1 MKKDRLLYID
11 LMRGLL
17 IVFMIETHISNVFLL
32 SSIKSSSWFSILNF
46 INGLVAPGFLFISGF
61 VFFLTT
67 EKKLNEILKF
77 QKYFWKKI
85 GRIILIFLVGISL
98 HLPYLSIRRLLN
110 EKNQYVLNEFFSVDI
125 LHCIAIGLILLLLLR
140 IIIKKRNIF
149 NISLIIISLVIL
161 ITSPIL
167 WNGNLDETL
176 PLYIVNY
183 LKPSEF
189 ARFPLFPWLI
199 FIFAGAIT
207 SHYFINAQEKNSIQ
221 NFMKIIFLI
230 GIVGAIIG
238 HLLLS
243 DLFANKIF
251 SIKPNPVFTI
261 QRIAYSILIFS
272 LCYFYLLKKEK
283 ISNLIL
289 IMSYESLLI
298 YWLHLQIIYRKVS
311 NNKSLEN
318 VIGANLNVFESL
330 ILLVIIIFVCYLVGK
345 LWSYL
350 KLKYENYTRLGTI
363 ILLTLLIL
371 IFLIV

>member
-1 MKKDRLLYID
+1 LKKERLLYID

-17 IVFMIETHISNVFLL
+17 VVFMIETHVSNAFLL
-32 SSIKSSSWFSILNF
+32 SSIKSSNWFSILNF
-46 INGLVAPGFLFISGF
+46 INGLVVPGFLFISGF

-85 GRIILIFLVGISL
+85 GRIILIFIVGISL
-98 HLPYLSIRRLLN
+98 HLPYLSLRRLLN
-110 EKNQYVLNEFFSVDI
+110 EKDQYALNEFFSVDI
-125 LHCIAIGLILLLLLR
+125 LHCIAIGLFLLLLLP

-149 NISLIIISLVIL
+149 NFSLIVISLVIL
-161 ITSPIL
+161 MVSPIL
-167 WNGNLDETL
+167 WNINLDETL
-176 PLYIVNY
+176 PLYITNF
-183 LKPSEF
+183 LRPSEF

-207 SHYFINAQEKNSIQ
+207 SHYFIVSQEKNSIK

-230 GIVGAIIG
+230 GIVGAGIG
-238 HLLLS
+238 HLFWF
-243 DLFANKIF
+243 DLFTNKIF
-251 SIKPNPVFTI
+251 SIRPNPIFTI
-261 QRIAYSILIFS
+261 QRIAYAILIFS
-272 LCYFYLLKKEK
+272 LCYLYLSKKEK

-298 YWLHLQIIYRKVS
+298 YWLHLQIIYRKVF

-330 ILLVIIIFVCYLVGK
+330 IVMVIITLVCYLVGK

-350 KLKYENYTRLGTI
+350 KMKYENYTRLGTI
-363 ILLTLLIL
+363 ILITILIL